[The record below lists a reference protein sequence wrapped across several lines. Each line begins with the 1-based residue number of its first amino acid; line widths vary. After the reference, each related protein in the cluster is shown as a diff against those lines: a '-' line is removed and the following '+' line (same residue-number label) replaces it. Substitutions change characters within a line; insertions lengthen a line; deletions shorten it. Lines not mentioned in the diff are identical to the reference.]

1 MYIEVLFPDQR
12 LFIVQSRVVKEHCM
26 RELLEREKKGTIET
40 YFLQYFKR
48 DMTRKEIETW
58 AANNMTWEDLK
69 EHAVLWVRNDQ
80 YYIDNWENAM
90 ITAKEI

>member
-40 YFLQYFKR
+40 YFLQCYK
-48 DMTRKEIETW
+48 
-58 AANNMTWEDLK
+58 
-69 EHAVLWVRNDQ
+69 V
-80 YYIDNWENAM
+80 
-90 ITAKEI
+90 